1 MRRFLG
7 LAMLVA
13 GIWLQAGPVSAS
25 EFVFLQDG
33 RVIQADKVEVIGDRV
48 RVEKPAETIELPRS
62 EVLSIHPYLPPSG
75 SPGAPSP
82 ADTYRDITQ
91 QMNDKVRREI
101 EGKPGKAGA
110 P

>member
-1 MRRFLG
+1 MRRFLW
-7 LAMLVA
+7 LAMLFSGV
-13 GIWLQAGPVSAS
+13 WLQAGPVSAS

-33 RVIQADKVEVIGDRV
+33 RVIQGDKVDVIGDRV
-48 RVEKPAETIELPRS
+48 RIEKPTETIELPRS
-62 EVLSIHPYLPPSG
+62 QVLSFHPYLPPSG
-75 SPGAPSP
+75 SPGAPAP

-101 EGKPGKAGA
+101 ESKPGKGSA